1 MSTQLNNDLESALGT
16 IQAIQDIRAK
26 YNIGN
31 LNHSLA
37 IPYALQVLNEFY
49 SNDPVTYK
57 NGNIAHS
64 DDGLVFNIE
73 VAINNRVLFIGKVID
88 PDLNTR
94 PFPKM
99 FDFSVFVDLNDQ
111 RLPRSI
117 LMIEWEELPD
127 YLSWDSRGGSWK
139 TYLSQQLRDNAIEL
153 YPRRGFRSV
162 LDSYSHYDTNQGLF
176 LPAF

>member
-1 MSTQLNNDLESALGT
+1 MNTPLYDDLENALGT

-37 IPYALQVLNEFY
+37 IPYALQALNEFY
-49 SNDPVTYK
+49 SNDLVSYK
-57 NGNIAHS
+57 YGNIAHS
-64 DDGLVFNIE
+64 ENGLVFNIE

-88 PDLNTR
+88 PDLTTR

-127 YLSWDSRGGSWK
+127 FLSWDSRGGSWK
-139 TYLSQQLRDNAIEL
+139 TYLSQQLRDNSIEL
-153 YPRRGFRSV
+153 YPRRGFKSV
-162 LDSYSHYDTNQGLF
+162 LESYSYYDSSQGLF
-176 LPAF
+176 LPSF